1 MNTEIQQLTSGPSV
15 ILTVGPSG
23 AGKSTFCASLATTP
37 SEIISSDHLREVLS
51 GDASNQQVNDKVFQM
66 MYDIVSLRSKYQ
78 QRSILDATFL
88 QRMSRKAYYGPV
100 VCGLP
105 AYVVLV
111 HATLEDCLKRQH
123 MRDRKV
129 PEYVVE
135 KHYRQYLECR
145 EEILDPNEKWA
156 GVFEYDTCMHSY
168 KILR

>member
-1 MNTEIQQLTSGPSV
+1 MEEIKQLISGSTV

-23 AGKSTFCASLATTP
+23 AGKSTFCSALADTP
-37 SEIISSDHLREVLS
+37 SEIVSSDYLREVLS
-51 GDASNQQVNDKVFQM
+51 GDASNQMVNDKVFQM
-66 MYDIVSLRSKYQ
+66 MYDIVSQRSKFH

-88 QRMSRKAYYGPV
+88 QRSSRKAYYGPV

-105 AYVVLV
+105 AFVVLV

-129 PEYVVE
+129 PEHVVE

-145 EEILDPNEKWA
+145 EEILDPLEKWA
-156 GVFEYDTCMHSY
+156 GVFEYNTNTNTVA
-168 KILR
+168 ILR